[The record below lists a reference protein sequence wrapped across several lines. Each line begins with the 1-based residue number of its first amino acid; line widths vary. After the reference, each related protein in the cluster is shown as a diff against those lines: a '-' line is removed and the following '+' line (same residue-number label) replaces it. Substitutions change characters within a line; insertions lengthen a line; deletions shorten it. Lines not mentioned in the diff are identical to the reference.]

1 MKIDSAALLTSCAQ
15 RVHFPEPGAPEVAFL
30 GRSNVGKSSLINR
43 LVRRKK
49 LARTSSTPGKTRL
62 IHFFTILSGNR
73 EIRMVDLPGYG
84 WARVPRKER
93 EGWQGLVESYL
104 EKRPPLCAAILLQDI
119 RREVSDDETLLLE
132 WLAERGIYSLVA
144 ITKTDKLKPMRRA
157 KRLRELRVQL
167 EDLGDRVIPT
177 SAETGDGMDV
187 LWRAILAAADAR
199 ANASVPTPPSDSAK

>member
-1 MKIDSAALLTSCAQ
+1 MKIDTAELLTSCAQ
-15 RVHFPEPGAPEVAFL
+15 RMDFPDPGAPEVAFL

-62 IHFFTILSGNR
+62 IHFFTITSGSR
-73 EIRMVDLPGYG
+73 EIRLVDLPGYG
-84 WARVPRKER
+84 WAKVPRRER

-119 RREVSDDETLLLE
+119 RRDVSDDETLLLE

-167 EDLGDRVIPT
+167 EDLGDRVIAT
-177 SAETGDGMDV
+177 SAETGDGMDG
-187 LWRAILAAADAR
+187 LWRAILAAAAAR
-199 ANASVPTPPSDSAK
+199 TIATPPNKPPVSAK